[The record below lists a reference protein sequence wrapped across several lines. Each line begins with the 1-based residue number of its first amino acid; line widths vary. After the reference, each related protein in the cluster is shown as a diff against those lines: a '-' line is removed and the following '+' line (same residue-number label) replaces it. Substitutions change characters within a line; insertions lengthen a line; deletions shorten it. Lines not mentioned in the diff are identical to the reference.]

1 MTLTLT
7 NRHNQV
13 IIWVLVGFID
23 FMQKFHL
30 SSCLVLLPCI
40 GFFGIAHA
48 DILTKQ
54 DDKRIQDSHL
64 QRQVEQ
70 QNLPLSS
77 SPIDTPIIESN
88 DNTVSL
94 SVDELKE
101 HPQLIVRALMGS
113 LIQNQADNVAFLLPY
128 YQNLPE
134 RQREP
139 IIEHWAAGLV
149 AEQEGKNSQ
158 AIHAYKQALAH
169 NEHASLIRLRLAMVL
184 FYDKRFVDAKQS
196 FHKLL
201 DEPDMPDEL
210 SALIDAYLQA
220 IQTQERIS
228 IQGGG
233 NFLNDKNINNAPS
246 SRDLGGNWVAPEPE
260 SAQGISLYLNA
271 HKKWLRPDGFYH
283 EIRLDNNGKYY
294 WNNKPYNEF
303 TSRLSLGIGHANTYH
318 DIKLLPFSE
327 YIFYAGGNKDAD
339 NLKHFSQNK
348 GLAVE
353 WQYQFNPQWQSSI
366 YGEVTKQTYYTRP
379 HLNGMARSLSVSAIY
394 LSNAKRYWLVGVDAH
409 RTDARDADD
418 SFIRRSIRAGVGQ
431 EFDNGFGA
439 RLNVGMAHKDYRGA
453 GFFGKIQHNKEY
465 TLSTSVWNNHW
476 QIFGIMPR
484 LTWSYQKVDSNLPL
498 YQYDKNRVFI
508 EATKRF

>member
-1 MTLTLT
+1 M
-7 NRHNQV
+7 
-13 IIWVLVGFID
+13 D

-30 SSCLVLLPCI
+30 PSCLALLPFI
-40 GFFGIAHA
+40 GFFGVGFGVNIAHA
-48 DILTKQ
+48 DALTKQ
-54 DDKRIQDSHL
+54 DDRRIQDSHL

-70 QNLPLSS
+70 QNLPPSLP
-77 SPIDTPIIESN
+77 PIDVPIIESSD

-94 SVDELKE
+94 STDELKE

-128 YQNLPE
+128 YQDLPKH
-134 RQREP
+134 QHEP
-139 IIEHWAAGLV
+139 MIEHWATGLV
-149 AEQEGKNSQ
+149 AEQAGKNSQ
-158 AIHAYKQALAH
+158 AIHAYEQALAH

-184 FYDKRFVDAKQS
+184 FYDKRFVNAEQN

-201 DEPDMPDEL
+201 GEPDMPDEL
-210 SALIDAYLQA
+210 ATLINAHLQA
-220 IQTQERIS
+220 IHAQEKIS

-233 NFLNDKNINNAPS
+233 NFLDDKNINNAPV
-246 SRDLGGNWVAPEPE
+246 SRDLGGGWVAPEPE

-283 EIRLDNNGKYY
+283 EVRLDNNGKYY
-294 WNNKPYNEF
+294 WDNKPYNEL
-303 TSRLSLGIGHANTYH
+303 TSRLSLGMGHANAHH
-318 DIKLLPFSE
+318 DITLLPFSE
-327 YIFYAGGNKDAD
+327 HTFYAGGSKDSD
-339 NLKHFSQNK
+339 DLKHFSQNK

-353 WQYQFNPQWQSSI
+353 WQYRFNPQWQSSI
-366 YGEVTKQTYYTRP
+366 YGEVAKQTYHTRP
-379 HLNGMARSLSVSAIY
+379 HLNGIARSLSASAIY
-394 LSNAKRYWLVGVDAH
+394 SPNAKRYWLVGVDAH

-418 SFIRRSIRAGVGQ
+418 SFIRRGVRAGVGQ

-453 GFFGKIQHNKEY
+453 GFFGEIQHNKEY

-476 QIFGIMPR
+476 QMFGIMPR

-498 YQYDKNRVFI
+498 YKYDKNRVFI